1 MDIERLLATYPRR
14 RPPLAEAYRRIYER
28 EYKLNR
34 SGGTAVHSVAQQLE
48 AWMHRQVRD
57 RGTPGRVLELGAGS
71 LNHLAYEPD
80 QRYDIVEPF
89 TALYRDSPHL
99 PRIGRVYEDIGQ
111 IDRNETYD
119 RIVSIAVLEHVE
131 RLPEL
136 LAKSGV
142 LLSESGVFQAAIP
155 SEGGFL
161 WGAAWRAST
170 GLTYRL
176 RNGLPYGPLMRYEH
190 INSAREIAALVGHFF
205 ERVEVRRFPLPWL
218 HGSLYTYLHAS
229 GSRLAA
235 CHLQLGR
242 ADGAVGLDRAS
253 RAGYDSGSR

>member
-1 MDIERLLATYPRR
+1 MDIERLLATYPRS
-14 RPPLAEAYRRIYER
+14 RPPLAGAYQRIYER

-34 SGGTAVHSVAQQLE
+34 SGGTAVHAVVQRLE

-57 RGTPGRVLELGAGS
+57 HGKPGRVLELGAGS
-71 LNHLAYEPD
+71 LNHLAYETE

-89 TALYRDSPHL
+89 ASLYRDSPHL
-99 PRIGRVYEDIGQ
+99 SRIGRICEDISQ
-111 IDRNETYD
+111 IDRAERYD

-131 RLPEL
+131 GLPAL
-136 LAKSGV
+136 LAQSGC
-142 LLSESGVFQAAIP
+142 LLNDAGVFQAAIP

-170 GLTYRL
+170 GVTYRL

-190 INSAREIAALVGHFF
+190 INSASEIAALVGHFF
-205 ERVEVRRFPLPWL
+205 ERIDVTRFPLPWL

-229 GSRLAA
+229 RPRLAV
-235 CHLQLGR
+235 CQRLLGA
-242 ADGAVGLDRAS
+242 ADS
-253 RAGYDSGSR
+253 AGGPGRGQ